1 MTKNKVFKKGFFV
14 ELESYEGDGDHYKT
28 ESFTYTGPA
37 GDLARLQKFL
47 NDNCRDEYD
56 GEEMQEPWEDADLQ
70 CFSDCASDWLGDH
83 LGYTNYGERRQMD
96 SMKVYLV
103 PETIIIEAV
112 KL

>member
-1 MTKNKVFKKGFFV
+1 MVKNKVFKKGFFV

-28 ESFTYTGPA
+28 QSFTYTGPA
-37 GDLARLQKFL
+37 DDLARLQKFL
-47 NDNCRDEYD
+47 DDNCRDEYEA
-56 GEEMQEPWEDADLQ
+56 EEMQEPWEDASLL
-70 CFSDCASDWLGDH
+70 CFSKCASDWLGDH
-83 LGYTNYGERRQMD
+83 LGYSNYGERRQMD